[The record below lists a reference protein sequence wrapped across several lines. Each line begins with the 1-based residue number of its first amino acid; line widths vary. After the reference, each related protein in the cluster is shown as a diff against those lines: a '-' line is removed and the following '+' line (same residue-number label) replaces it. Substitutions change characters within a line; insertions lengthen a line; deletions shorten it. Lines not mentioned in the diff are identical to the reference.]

1 MNIEKLASVV
11 ETMIIQHDYPGFEP
25 RGLKLGLPEELQNMS
40 AKIFGNALGHDSVYV
55 KLTALRWF
63 QDRPGVAKGHLS
75 SILGLIDSDD
85 EWVRMESIR
94 TVEKMFKLPDH
105 VGGLVAKGL
114 TDDAVEV
121 RKASAKALGK
131 ILKRSVTKDAAV
143 IDALKQA
150 TQDKDVEVRF
160 KAQKALRNIGEFVV

>member
-1 MNIEKLASVV
+1 MDIDKLASVV

-25 RGLKLGLPEELQNMS
+25 RGLKLGLPEELEGMS
-40 AKIFGNALGHDSVYV
+40 AKTFGNALGHESVFV

-63 QDRPGVAKGHLS
+63 QERPGVAKAHLS

-85 EWVRMESIR
+85 EWVRKEAIR
-94 TVEKMFKLPDH
+94 TVEKISKLPPH
-105 VGGLVAKGL
+105 VGGIVSKGL
-114 TDDAVEV
+114 TDEAVEV

-131 ILKRSVTKDAAV
+131 ILKRSVTKDASV

-150 TQDKDVEVRF
+150 AQDKDVEVRF

>member
-1 MNIEKLASVV
+1 MNLEKLANVV
-11 ETMIIQHDYPGFEP
+11 DTMIIQHDYPGFEP

-40 AKIFGNALGHDSVYV
+40 AKTFSNALGHESVYV

-63 QDRPGVAKGHLS
+63 QDRPGVAKAHLS
-75 SILGLIDSDD
+75 AILGLVDSDD
-85 EWVRMESIR
+85 EWVRKEAIC
-94 TVEKMFKLPDH
+94 TVEKMWKLPPH
-105 VGGLVAKGL
+105 VGGVISKGL
-114 TDDAVEV
+114 TDEAVEV

-143 IDALKQA
+143 IDALKLA

>member
-1 MNIEKLASVV
+1 MDVDKLANIVD
-11 ETMIIQHDYPGFEP
+11 TMILQHDYPGFEP
-25 RGLKLGLPEELQNMS
+25 RGLKLGLPEEIEGMS
-40 AKIFGNALGHDSVYV
+40 AKTFSNALGHQNVFV

-63 QDRPGVAKGHLS
+63 QERPGVAKSYLNA
-75 SILGLIDSDD
+75 ILGLIDNDD

-94 TVEKMFKLPDH
+94 TVEKMSKLPDN
-105 VGGLVAKGL
+105 VGAVVAKRL
-114 TDDAVEV
+114 TDEIVDV

-131 ILKRSVTKDAAV
+131 ILKRSVTKNAEV

-150 TQDKDVEVRF
+150 TQDSDVEVRF

>member
-1 MNIEKLASVV
+1 
-11 ETMIIQHDYPGFEP
+11 MIIQHDYPGFEP

-114 TDDAVEV
+114 TDDAV
-121 RKASAKALGK
+121 
-131 ILKRSVTKDAAV
+131 
-143 IDALKQA
+143 
-150 TQDKDVEVRF
+150 
-160 KAQKALRNIGEFVV
+160 